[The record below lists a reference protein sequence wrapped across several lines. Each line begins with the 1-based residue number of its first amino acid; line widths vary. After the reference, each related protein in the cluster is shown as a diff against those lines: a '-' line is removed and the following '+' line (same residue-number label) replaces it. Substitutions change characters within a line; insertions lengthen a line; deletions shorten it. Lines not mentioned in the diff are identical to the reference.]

1 MELSLDVSEDQVLV
15 NFPQDTDGFYWHHR
29 LLLHRVSGGVW
40 LWLSPDYEIV
50 RHDLGAIPHRI
61 IERRS
66 PFPADIADEIY
77 AHDPI
82 GKSTLSAFKRQ
93 AKVQAA
99 ILGDGDIDYSEAYV
113 WVIWEPQHP
122 KFGVGADVGLINNGA
137 TGLAFSTKG
146 VIIDQGEEIYVER
159 VLVNDLEDWRK
170 RKTLEGGDDRL
181 LGEMQAARDGWTWE
195 ARLSS

>member
-1 MELSLDVSEDQVLV
+1 M
-15 NFPQDTDGFYWHHR
+15 
-29 LLLHRVSGGVW
+29 
-40 LWLSPDYEIV
+40 
-50 RHDLGAIPHRI
+50 
-61 IERRS
+61 
-66 PFPADIADEIY
+66 
-77 AHDPI
+77 
-82 GKSTLSAFKRQ
+82 
-93 AKVQAA
+93 
-99 ILGDGDIDYSEAYV
+99 
-113 WVIWEPQHP
+113 
-122 KFGVGADVGLINNGA
+122 INNGA

>member
-1 MELSLDVSEDQVLV
+1 M
-15 NFPQDTDGFYWHHR
+15 
-29 LLLHRVSGGVW
+29 
-40 LWLSPDYEIV
+40 
-50 RHDLGAIPHRI
+50 
-61 IERRS
+61 
-66 PFPADIADEIY
+66 
-77 AHDPI
+77 
-82 GKSTLSAFKRQ
+82 SAFKRQ

-99 ILGDGDIDYSEAYV
+99 ILGDGDIDYSEAYE
-113 WVIWEPQHP
+113 WVIREPQHP